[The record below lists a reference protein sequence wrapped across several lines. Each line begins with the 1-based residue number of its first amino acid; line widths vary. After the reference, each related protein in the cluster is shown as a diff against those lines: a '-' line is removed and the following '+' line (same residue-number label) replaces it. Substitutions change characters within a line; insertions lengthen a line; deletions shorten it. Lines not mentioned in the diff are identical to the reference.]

1 MGNGTTIPIP
11 SGLANH
17 AVTVPGASEWVD
29 KVLWDTQQYAAG
41 GQIFLDFF
49 QGLPAS
55 LPAGNLTQAGTI
67 GNNVMIIRSIGVFAR
82 GTATGAAGVG
92 LGIAVL
98 AAQGVLRISIGAKEY
113 GIWPIHLL
121 PVGGG
126 VYGAANDTTGLS
138 PYETTNIGVPDPR
151 AGYNLTRPLLI
162 PPNLNFRVRLE
173 WTAAIAITNAT
184 NLVVCLKGE
193 MGRFVQ

>member
-1 MGNGTTIPIP
+1 MGNGIPIP

-17 AVTVPGASEWVD
+17 AVTVPNASEWVD
-29 KVLWDTQQYAAG
+29 KVLWDTQQYAAA
-41 GQIFLDFF
+41 GQVTLDFF

-67 GNNVMIIRSIGVFAR
+67 GNNIFIIRSIGVFAR

-98 AAQGVLRISIGAKEY
+98 ASQGVLRLSIGAKDY
-113 GIWPIHLL
+113 GVWPIHLL

-126 VYGAANDTTGLS
+126 VSGFASDNTGLI
-138 PYETTNIGVPDPR
+138 PYETTNIGLPDPR

-173 WTAAIAITNAT
+173 WAAAIAITNAT

>member
-1 MGNGTTIPIP
+1 MAQGGLPIP

-17 AVTVPGASEWVD
+17 AVRVPNASEWVD

-41 GQIFLDFF
+41 GQVTLDFF
-49 QGLPAS
+49 QGLPAN

-67 GNNVMIIRSIGVFAR
+67 GNNVFVIRGIGVFAR
-82 GTATGAAGVG
+82 GSATGAAGVG

-98 AAQGVLRISIGAKEY
+98 SSQGVLRLSIGAKEY
-113 GIWPIHLL
+113 GVWPIHHL

-126 VYGAANDTTGLS
+126 VCGFASDTTGLI
-138 PYETTNIGVPDPR
+138 PYETTNIGLPDPR
-151 AGYNLTRPLLI
+151 AGYNLTRPLTI

-173 WTAAIAITNAT
+173 WAAAIAITNAT
-184 NLVVCLKGE
+184 NLVVVLKGE

>member
-1 MGNGTTIPIP
+1 MNGNIPIP

-17 AVTVPGASEWVD
+17 SVTVPNASEWVD
-29 KVLWDTQQYAAG
+29 KVLWDTQQYAAA
-41 GQIFLDFF
+41 GQVFLDFF

-67 GNNVMIIRSIGVFAR
+67 GNNAFIIRSIGVFAR

-98 AAQGVLRISIGAKEY
+98 ASQGVCRLFIGAKEY
-113 GIWPIHLL
+113 GVWPIHSL

-126 VYGAANDTTGLS
+126 VNGFAMDTTGLS
-138 PYETTNIGVPDPR
+138 PYETTNIGFPDPR

-173 WTAAIAITNAT
+173 WAAAIAITNAT